1 ETSAPR
7 QAEMRGG
14 KRGPLAKEKRLAF
27 IFEGS
32 QAGEFVDAIQKEG
45 KEKAELVIVCS
56 NDEVGKSLSERGYAY
71 KTIPGYVQA
80 DAGRELRNATE
91 WMSAWPDT
99 PILDGKSFKE
109 LLVYEGVSIYWFLQ
123 TRFYLRRVRELI
135 ILIDR
140 VGKIIDAEN
149 PDRVWVKGGKD
160 AIHIVS
166 SLCGGRGITIAPAEP
181 SGGEASGVR
190 ERSYQGHPTLKLLL
204 LKALRGTLVRVENPR
219 GKAAGGGSGG
229 TGKGRILVVAEVSS
243 WRREFNYEL
252 QKYERRDVFFHDI
265 ARKLRGQ
272 GYDVTIVDFENRPGQ
287 LLKAYSTNRQR
298 RTSFGGLPVRPWEA
312 YVDLDIIRKSVR
324 AKKRFSELLR
334 RLQSSEDFARSLTYK
349 NVSIYGIIRKDIED
363 LLNSLKAYAAVTFID
378 TSKKILDK
386 ERPSAIVMHD
396 EYGALQLS
404 IINAAKE
411 RGIPTVSLQHGLIS
425 EEQISYVHE
434 PEHITGNRRD
444 LLFPI
449 PDRMCVWSERAGR
462 NLVEIAKFPPSA
474 PVVTGDPKV
483 DFLPNALKS
492 FDSDRIVEKM
502 GIPKGKKVILFA
514 TENLP
519 SEQERSLVTK
529 SAMRAISGIQGCY
542 LIIKMHPNEADA
554 AYYDRAAREAG
565 LQDYSIVRDANLYEL
580 LYVSHAVILSYST
593 VAVEAMRM
601 EKPVISLDLMGLHN
615 NVPFIR
621 DKKAIVISNQDDL
634 LPWLHKCL
642 GRDADVQEII
652 RRGKAFAEQELGV
665 ADGTASERIVRFVS

>member
-1 ETSAPR
+1 
-7 QAEMRGG
+7 
-14 KRGPLAKEKRLAF
+14 LAKEKRLAF

-32 QAGEFVDAIQKEG
+32 QAGEFINAIQKEG
-45 KEKAELVIVCS
+45 KEGAELVIVCS
-56 NDEVGKSLSERGYAY
+56 SDEVGESLSDRGYAY
-71 KTIPGYVQA
+71 KTIPSYVQA
-80 DAGRELRNATE
+80 DVGRELGSATE
-91 WMSAWPDT
+91 WMSTWPDT

-135 ILIDR
+135 TLIDR
-140 VGKIIDAEN
+140 VEKIISAEN

-166 SLCGGRGITIAPAEP
+166 SLCGSRGITIASAEH
-181 SGGEASGVR
+181 SGGEGSGVR
-190 ERSYQGHPTLKLLL
+190 EKSYQGHPTLKLLL
-204 LKALRGTLVRVENPR
+204 LKALRGTLVRTKNPSDIAR
-219 GKAAGGGSGG
+219 GS
-229 TGKGRILVVAEVSS
+229 GKGRILVVAEVSS

-252 QKYERRDVFFHDI
+252 QKYEMRDVFFHDI
-265 ARKLRGQ
+265 VKKLRGQ
-272 GYDVTIVDFENRPGQ
+272 GYDVTIVDFENRSGQ
-287 LLKAYSTNRQR
+287 LLKAYRTNRQR
-298 RTSFGGLPVRPWEA
+298 RTSFCGLPVKPWEA
-312 YVDLDIIRKSVR
+312 YVDLGIIRKSIR
-324 AKKRFSELLR
+324 TKKRLSELLV
-334 RLQSSEDFARSLTYK
+334 RLQASEDFARSLTYK
-349 NVSIYGIIRKDIED
+349 NVSIYGIIGKDIQD

-378 TSKKILDK
+378 TSRKILDK

-404 IINAAKE
+404 MINAAKE

-434 PEHITGNRRD
+434 PEHITGNRHD

-462 NLVEIAKFPPSA
+462 NLIEIAKFPPSVPA
-474 PVVTGDPKV
+474 VTGDPKV

-492 FDSDRIVEKM
+492 FDGDRIAEKM
-502 GIPKGKKVILFA
+502 GIPKGRKVILFA

-519 SEQERSLVTK
+519 SAQEKSLVTK
-529 SAMRAISGIQGCY
+529 NALQAITGIQGCHI
-542 LIIKMHPNEADA
+542 IIKMHPNEADSS
-554 AYYDRAAREAG
+554 YYDRAAREAG

-580 LYVSHAVILSYST
+580 LYISHVVILSYST

-601 EKPVISLDLMGLHN
+601 EKPVISLDLMGLHR

-621 DKKAIVISNQDDL
+621 ERKAIVISNQDDL

-642 GRDADVQEII
+642 DRDVDVQEII
-652 RRGKAFAEQELGV
+652 MRGKAFAEQELGV
-665 ADGTASERIVRFVS
+665 ADGMASERIVRLVSELSQEYQKKERAPASN